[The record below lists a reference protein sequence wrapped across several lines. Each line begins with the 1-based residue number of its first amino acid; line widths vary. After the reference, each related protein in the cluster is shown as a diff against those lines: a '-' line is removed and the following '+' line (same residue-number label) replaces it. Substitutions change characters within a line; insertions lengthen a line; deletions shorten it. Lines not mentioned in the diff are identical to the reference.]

1 MVPAIKG
8 VERKVKKI
16 LHNLRLALP
25 AAWKR
30 GGKQSLAAML
40 GMGAILVQG
49 TEVPV
54 WNKGN
59 AFRGWTHAERAK
71 VRVEN
76 GVLRL
81 TEIKSDCRIINRHL
95 NINPA
100 LYNTFTFTYRTTG
113 SDRSKGELFFNHPE
127 EKFNDSRRWDTPPLT
142 GDGRWHTV
150 SVMPDD
156 LTSWLAGSKITELRF
171 DPTNSAG
178 APIEIAEMRFEK
190 RVREK
195 RELVEKLDAPVWPKV
210 KPELWKKGRI
220 PGHGKKP
227 YFKGKMIRSVED
239 KRAKKT
245 FSVFYLRRSFTL
257 KARPEQAFL
266 QFTAD
271 DAAEVFINGSAAGRA
286 DDWRTCVTLDVKK
299 YLTPGKNVLA
309 LRYVN
314 KDSFGGTL
322 AELYVQ
328 YADGSCERINTDNN
342 FRCGTSPAPGWNL
355 PDFDDSD
362 WPRAVEQE
370 PPPAPPWRNVL
381 SYRFFNNLQTV
392 LAAGVSPE
400 KIPAGQPVRVRL
412 VCGGRIPENALSAD
426 VRLRKGKD
434 VLLHDTLI
442 LDKKNF
448 IPGKDGMWTLD
459 FPYETPRFLKPD
471 KFTIS
476 IDTDILSAQSE
487 TWQKL
492 SFETTKIPYD
502 PSFPR
507 ETVCRFVKGNGSPH
521 FELNG
526 KPLFLSWLAVPWNF
540 VYMALPVNT
549 VTIGA
554 SVRALWPRGME
565 FNTDAFDLSA
575 EIMRRRFPD
584 ARFIWN
590 ISLVLPPDWPEK
602 YPQEMCRREDGKIA
616 DFGKGGYPSHS
627 YSSPTARKQFEEIIE
642 KSIRYLENSPYAN
655 RIIGY
660 RLAGGYTAEWLG
672 WEPRGSALDFSDCAK
687 KAYAE
692 FVEEKYPGMN
702 AAVPKKAARINRDK
716 EVLWNQRKY
725 RRAIAYQEFSSRQN
739 MDLLLALC
747 RKAREVLGPNK
758 VLGTYYGYTSTLHHP
773 GNSQRRA
780 YYELKRLLSAGTVD
794 FLMSPNSYVLRNL
807 GETCGEMKPF
817 ATLRNHNIIPV
828 CEDDTRTHNSYDVT
842 WRAGSNT
849 QTMTEKQS
857 IAVERRNMGIALCRS
872 GTNYFFPL
880 VGGSSVSFPAMK
892 REIAVMRT
900 VGQHCLDRGAKRRA
914 EIALVVSEE
923 SIKAMPDLGSVTVPS
938 GIIDQFYKADGTV
951 KQVPRVRNV
960 VNFETFIG
968 NQDRFTRSGAVIDQV
983 LAEDL
988 ADNPGNYKLYV
999 FLNCYKFD
1007 EKLRRAAEK
1016 LRERD
1021 CVLLWLYAPG
1031 YMKGLNNSTA
1041 GMRELTGMDF
1051 EKTASNVSASVKLPD
1066 GRIMGSVAAR
1076 VSPMFTVRARGA
1088 ELLGT
1093 YDDGETGLAAVRTG
1107 KALSVFSGAW
1117 QLDIPFIA
1125 DMLRRAGVFRYIDTD
1140 DPIEACD
1147 RLVVL
1152 HARRAGRKKIR
1163 LPRPSCVLD
1172 VFAGKIIARNASAF
1186 ESDFELHETKW
1197 FYCGDNAEKLL
1208 QKLEKITDE
1217 GKSR

>member
-1 MVPAIKG
+1 M
-8 VERKVKKI
+8 KKI
-16 LHNLRLALP
+16 PQSPRTAP
-25 AAWKR
+25 AATPVCRR
-30 GGKQSLAAML
+30 GSGLSALLFMAVILAP
-40 GMGAILVQG
+40 GAEGQ
-49 TEVPV
+49 V
-54 WNKGN
+54 WNRSNG
-59 AFRGWTHAERAK
+59 FRGWKYAERAK
-71 VRVEN
+71 MTVAD
-76 GVLRL
+76 GILRL
-81 TEIKSDCRIINRHL
+81 TEIRSDCRIINRNL
-95 NINPA
+95 DIDPA
-100 LYNTFTFTYRTTG
+100 LCNTFTFTYRTTG
-113 SDRSKGELFFNHPE
+113 GDRSKGELFFNHPG
-127 EKFNDSRRWDTPPLT
+127 EKFSDSRRWDTPPLT

-156 LTSWLAGSKITELRF
+156 LTSWLAGAKITALRF

-178 APIEIAEMRFEK
+178 PPVEIAEMRLEK
-190 RVREK
+190 RTREK
-195 RELVEKLDAPVWPKV
+195 RELVEKLDAPAWPQV
-210 KPELWKKGRI
+210 QPELWKKGRI

-239 KRAKKT
+239 KRAGKA
-245 FSVFYLRRSFTL
+245 FSTFYLRRCFTL

-271 DAAEVFINGSAAGRA
+271 DGAEVFINGSAAGRA

-299 YLTPGKNVLA
+299 HLTSGKNVLA

-314 KDSFGGTL
+314 RDSFGGVL

-328 YADGSCERINTDNN
+328 YADGSCERIDTDND
-342 FRCGTSPAPGWNL
+342 FRCGSSPVSGWDL
-355 PDFDDSD
+355 PDFDDSG
-362 WPRAVEQE
+362 WSRAVEQE
-370 PPPAPPWRNVL
+370 PPPAPPWRKIL
-381 SYRFFNNLQTV
+381 SYRRFSNLQTV
-392 LAAGVSPE
+392 LSAGVFPE

-412 VCGGRIPENALSAD
+412 VCRGRIPENALSAD
-426 VRLRKGKD
+426 VQLRKGKD
-434 VLLHDTLI
+434 VLLYDKLT
-442 LDKKNF
+442 LDKKHF
-448 IPGKDGMWTLD
+448 VPGRDGTWTLD

-476 IDTDILSAQSE
+476 IGTDILSAQSE
-487 TWQKL
+487 TWKKL
-492 SFETTKIPYD
+492 TFETTAIPYD

-507 ETVCRFVKGNGSPH
+507 ETVCRVAEGNGSPH

-526 KPLFLSWLAVPWNF
+526 KPLFLSWLCVPWNF
-540 VYMALPVNT
+540 VPMALPVNAVT
-549 VTIGA
+549 VGA
-554 SVRALWPRGME
+554 PVRALWPRDME

-590 ISLVLPPDWPEK
+590 IFLVLPPDWPGKHPE
-602 YPQEMCRREDGKIA
+602 EMCRREDGKIA

-660 RLAGGYTAEWLG
+660 RLSGGYTAEWLG

-692 FVEEKYPGMN
+692 FVEKKYPG
-702 AAVPKKAARINRDK
+702 ADTAVPKKTARVNRDK
-716 EVLWNQRKY
+716 EVLWDQRKY
-725 RRAIAYQEFSSRQN
+725 RRAIAYQEFMSRQN

-747 RKAREVLGPNK
+747 RKAREILGPDK

-817 ATLRNHNIIPV
+817 ATLLNHKIIPV

-900 VGQHCLDRGAKRRA
+900 VGQHCLDTGAKRRA

-923 SIKAMPDLGSVTVPS
+923 SIKAMPDLGSITVPS

-951 KQVPRVRNV
+951 RRVPRIRNV
-960 VNFETFIG
+960 VNFETFVG
-968 NQDRFTRSGAVIDQV
+968 NQDRFTRSGAIVDQL

-988 ADNPGNYKLYV
+988 ADDPGNYKLYV

-1007 EKLRRAAEK
+1007 EKFRRTAEK
-1016 LRERD
+1016 LRKRD

-1031 YMKGLNNSTA
+1031 YMKGLENSVSR
-1041 GMRELTGMDF
+1041 MRELTGMSF
-1051 EKTASNVSASVKLPD
+1051 EKTASGVSASVRLAD
-1066 GRIMGSVAAR
+1066 GRIMGSAAAK
-1076 VSPMFTVRARGA
+1076 VTPMFTVSDAGA
-1088 ELLGT
+1088 EVLGV
-1093 YDDGETGLAAVRTG
+1093 YDNGETGLAAVRTG

-1117 QLDIPFIA
+1117 QLDLPFISE
-1125 DMLRRAGVFRYIDTD
+1125 MLRRAKVFRCTETD
-1140 DPIEACD
+1140 DPVEACD

-1152 HARRAGRKKIR
+1152 HARRPGKKRIS
-1163 LPRPSCVLD
+1163 LPRKSCVLD
-1172 VFAGKIIARNASAF
+1172 VFAGKIIARNASSF
-1186 ESDFELHETKW
+1186 ESDFDLHETKW
-1197 FYCGDNAEKLL
+1197 FYCGEDAEELL
-1208 QKLEKITDE
+1208 QKLSKITDE